1 MLPAPARVDAVMLE
15 ARATHLFRRQRPGP
29 PEASHVELDAGDA
42 SATPAFVRGACA
54 RALGLAGGAPSAAVI
69 VRPRLVSVAARELA
83 GSGVRVAAE
92 LDGTCDAAAALA
104 DGAGEIEFPLDAATL
119 LGGRPADAYERV
131 AALKRACGSVPLKI
145 LIDARGLG
153 SYVAVRRAADVAL
166 AAGADFLKTACAT
179 SAHRLP
185 ALVLLLSEALRAH
198 GRRAGRSAGIAVAG
212 RPAIASFAAGYREI
226 VRETL
231 GPEHAGPERFR
242 VVAFA

>member
-1 MLPAPARVDAVMLE
+1 MLE
-15 ARATHLFRRQRPGP
+15 ARATQLFRRPRAGAAEP
-29 PEASHVELDAGDA
+29 AHVELDAGDA
-42 SATPAFVRGACA
+42 AATPAFVRAACA
-54 RALGLAGGAPSAAVI
+54 RALGLAGGTPSAAVI

-83 GSGVRVAAE
+83 GSDVRVAAE

-104 DGAGEIEFPLDAATL
+104 DGAGEIEFALDAATL
-119 LGGRPADAYERV
+119 LGGRPADAYQRV
-131 AALKRACGSVPLKI
+131 AALKRACGHAPLKV

-153 SYVAVRRAADVAL
+153 SYAAVRRAADVAL

-179 SAHRLP
+179 SASRLP

-198 GRRAGRSAGIAVAG
+198 GRRGGGTAGLAIAG
-212 RPAIASFAAGYREI
+212 RPAIAPFAAGYREI

-231 GPEHAGPERFR
+231 GPEHVGPDRFR